1 MESTDETT
9 TNYTDN
15 NLMSRLRELL
25 LEKERAKVQ
34 NLETELDQLE
44 KEIES
49 IHSQILT
56 EDQVVPLV
64 TDHMGDITKE
74 AVEGQRNKMARA
86 LSPIIGE
93 ATRYQIQESREEM
106 VEALYPIVGAAVG
119 RAVAEALND
128 LRKRIDQQIRPNKGV
143 QMTLVDRLRG
153 VDPASVTF
161 RNALPFQIDQLF
173 LIQHDSGL
181 VLEFV
186 NQNTE
191 ELNDHD
197 LVSSM
202 LTAIRSFV
210 NDSFSPDS
218 NDDELREVFFGND
231 RIIIESGTVA
241 YAAAVISG
249 VEPEGFRAMLRMFV
263 NELHIQNKDAFEEY
277 DGDPETLPDLKPS
290 IDKFIDEAQSGK
302 KDKPNNSVLDF
313 SSEQSTQMLRSVG
326 LVSLIFLLGACAFF
340 SVLTYR
346 LLPYAFGPERFL
358 FLSSENNQPAQEQ
371 VPLTIVVTATPEPS
385 FQEPEP
391 IPSPSQAQ
399 LELKTIELSGGKWS
413 RTYPD
418 SDAPQFLAVDAGTQ
432 LNVVRTLGSWVEAEW
447 DDPEQGNVKGWIRFD
462 WLGDNE

>member
-1 MESTDETT
+1 MESTDEMTP
-9 TNYTDN
+9 NYPDH

-34 NLETELDQLE
+34 NLEDEVDHLE
-44 KEIES
+44 KEIER
-49 IHSQILT
+49 IHSEILT
-56 EDQVVPLV
+56 AEEVVPLV
-64 TDHMGDITKE
+64 TQHMGDITKE
-74 AVEGQRNKMARA
+74 AVEGQSSKMARA

-106 VEALYPIVGAAVG
+106 VEALYPIVGAAVS

-128 LRKRIDQQIRPNKGV
+128 LRKRIDQQIRPNKGGV
-143 QMTLVDRLRG
+143 EVTLMNRLRG
-153 VDPASVTF
+153 VDPASVAF
-161 RNALPFQIDQLF
+161 RNALPFQINQLF

-218 NDDELREVFFGND
+218 NDDELHEVYFGED

-263 NELHIQNKDAFEEY
+263 NELHIQNKEIFEAY
-277 DGDPETLPDLKPS
+277 DGDPETLPDLKPA
-290 IDKFIDEAQSGK
+290 IDTFIEEAQN
-302 KDKPNNSVLDF
+302 KDKDQSNNSVLDL
-313 SSEQSTQMLRSVG
+313 SNEQSTKMLRTVG
-326 LVSLIFLLGACAFF
+326 LVSLLLLLGTCAFY

-346 LLPYAFGPERFL
+346 ILPFAFGSDRFL
-358 FLSSENNQPAQEQ
+358 SNSTSEPIQE
-371 VPLTIVVTATPEPS
+371 VAPVTIVVTATPEA
-385 FQEPEP
+385 FREPEP

-399 LELKTIELSGGKWS
+399 LELKQIELASDKWS

-418 SDAPQFLAVDAGTQ
+418 GDAPQFVAVEAGTE
-432 LNVVRTLGSWVEAEW
+432 LKVIRILGGWVEAEW
-447 DDPEQGNVKGWIRFD
+447 TDPELGIVNGWIRFD

>member
-1 MESTDETT
+1 MESTDELTQ
-9 TNYTDN
+9 NYPDH

-34 NLETELDQLE
+34 NLEDEVDHLE
-44 KEIES
+44 KEIER
-49 IHSQILT
+49 IHSEILT
-56 EDQVVPLV
+56 AEEVVPLV
-64 TDHMGDITKE
+64 TRHMGDITKE
-74 AVEGQRNKMARA
+74 AVEGQSSKMARA

-93 ATRYQIQESREEM
+93 ATRYQIQESRDEM
-106 VEALYPIVGAAVG
+106 VEALYPIVGAAVS

-128 LRKRIDQQIRPNKGV
+128 LRKRIDQQIRPNKGGV
-143 QMTLVDRLRG
+143 EVNLMNRLRG
-153 VDPASVTF
+153 VDPASVAF
-161 RNALPFQIDQLF
+161 RNALPFQISQLF

-218 NDDELREVFFGND
+218 NEDELREVYFGDD

-241 YAAAVISG
+241 YAAAVIKG

-263 NELHIQNKDAFEEY
+263 TELHIQHKESFEAY
-277 DGDPETLPDLKPS
+277 DGDPETLPDLQPTIKT
-290 IDKFIDEAQSGK
+290 FIEEAQSKK
-302 KDKPNNSVLDF
+302 KDTSNNLGLDL
-313 SSEQSTQMLRSVG
+313 SNEQSTKMLRTVG
-326 LVSLIFLLGACAFF
+326 IISLLLLLGTCAFY
-340 SVLTYR
+340 SILTYR
-346 LLPYAFGPERFL
+346 ILPFAFGQDRL
-358 FLSSENNQPAQEQ
+358 IGNNISEPVQE
-371 VPLTIVVTATPEPS
+371 VAPITIVVTATPDAV

-391 IPSPSQAQ
+391 IPSPSGTQ
-399 LELKTIELSGGKWS
+399 LELKQIELASGKWS

-418 SDAPQFLAVDAGTQ
+418 ADAPQFVAVDAGTE
-432 LNVVRTLGSWVEAEW
+432 LKVIRSLGSWVEAEW
-447 DDPEQGNVKGWIRFD
+447 TDSELGVVKGWIRFD